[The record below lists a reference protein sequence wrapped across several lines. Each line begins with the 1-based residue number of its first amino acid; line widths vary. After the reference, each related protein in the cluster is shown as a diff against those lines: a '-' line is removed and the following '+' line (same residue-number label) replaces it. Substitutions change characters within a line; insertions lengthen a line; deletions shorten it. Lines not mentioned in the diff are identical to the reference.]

1 MYVDVSAWVTTGIL
15 SFVWLQNGHGHCLL
29 CPGTH
34 FTRKFQRRVTDKIA
48 CKGLM
53 PPSFQIDVD
62 RRPVTICPH
71 FSPHP
76 PLQLGMQLPTV
87 LRDRHNTDEQVPPPS
102 NDVDGDSASKLD
114 KTMLR
119 DLDFRSKGPAVYR
132 LSFELRTFVLPALV
146 RKMVVAINQMCDW

>member
-1 MYVDVSAWVTTGIL
+1 
-15 SFVWLQNGHGHCLL
+15 
-29 CPGTH
+29 
-34 FTRKFQRRVTDKIA
+34 
-48 CKGLM
+48 M
-53 PPSFQIDVD
+53 PPVQIDVD

-76 PLQLGMQLPTV
+76 PLQLGMQLPTA

-119 DLDFRSKGPAVYR
+119 DLDFRSM
-132 LSFELRTFVLPALV
+132 LSIDSALNLELLT
-146 RKMVVAINQMCDW
+146 

>member
-1 MYVDVSAWVTTGIL
+1 M
-15 SFVWLQNGHGHCLL
+15 
-29 CPGTH
+29 
-34 FTRKFQRRVTDKIA
+34 TDKIA

-53 PPSFQIDVD
+53 PPFQIDVD

-76 PLQLGMQLPTV
+76 PLQLGMQLHTV

-132 LSFELRTFVLPALV
+132 LSFELRTFDLTALV
-146 RKMVVAINQMCDW
+146 RKMVVQSPASQAIIQNEGGTNEVPSLKPRWWFQRSLL